1 MHTRGRTPAFFSD
14 EEEFRRVFHSKQRVV
29 GLTHQF
35 YRYPARFSPEFARHV
50 ISELS
55 EPGDAVLDPFMGGG
69 TTIVE
74 ALALGRR
81 VAGLDIN
88 GLSHFVT
95 QVKTT
100 PLSKRDASQLLNWGD
115 RIQSC
120 IIPETN
126 EVPVGLNYGTKNL
139 PEEVRRFFEAALSS
153 LPLLRFPRQRR
164 FARCVL
170 LKVGQ
175 WALDC
180 RMNIPN
186 TEELCLK
193 AVEEVQKMLSGLREF
208 EQVTRNAGV
217 PQNKITANRLLSQGS
232 ITDLE
237 TLRSISRRVGTLRL
251 VLTSPPYPGVH
262 ILYHRWQVFGR
273 RETPAPYWLAD
284 LRDGHGASHYTMGS
298 RSDLGMRKYFSTL
311 RQGFECLKTILSPN
325 TLVVQ
330 LVAFSDA
337 TTQLPTYRNVLSAAG
352 YDELPLS
359 DLQSGMAQI
368 RTVPHRKWYT
378 NGKDSDAD
386 QEILMIHRPRH
397 VTWATSISCAPTE

>member
-1 MHTRGRTPAFFSD
+1 
-14 EEEFRRVFHSKQRVV
+14 
-29 GLTHQF
+29 
-35 YRYPARFSPEFARHV
+35 
-50 ISELS
+50 
-55 EPGDAVLDPFMGGG
+55 MGGG

-126 EVPVGLNYGTKNL
+126 EVPVGLNFGTKNL
-139 PEEVRRFFEAALSS
+139 PEGGPA
-153 LPLLRFPRQRR
+153 LLRGGIVFTDLLEISTSAPIR
-164 FARCVL
+164 RCVL

-217 PQNKITANRLLSQGS
+217 PKNKITANRLLSQGS

-237 TLRSISRRVGTLRL
+237 D
-251 VLTSPPYPGVH
+251 
-262 ILYHRWQVFGR
+262 F
-273 RETPAPYWLAD
+273 
-284 LRDGHGASHYTMGS
+284 
-298 RSDLGMRKYFSTL
+298 
-311 RQGFECLKTILSPN
+311 
-325 TLVVQ
+325 
-330 LVAFSDA
+330 AF
-337 TTQLPTYRNVLSAAG
+337 Y
-352 YDELPLS
+352 
-359 DLQSGMAQI
+359 
-368 RTVPHRKWYT
+368 
-378 NGKDSDAD
+378 
-386 QEILMIHRPRH
+386 
-397 VTWATSISCAPTE
+397 

>member
-1 MHTRGRTPAFFSD
+1 M
-14 EEEFRRVFHSKQRVV
+14 
-29 GLTHQF
+29 
-35 YRYPARFSPEFARHV
+35 
-50 ISELS
+50 
-55 EPGDAVLDPFMGGG
+55 LDPFMGGG

-126 EVPVGLNYGTKNL
+126 EVGVGLNYGTKNL

-153 LPLLRFPRQRR
+153 LTFLRFPRQRR

-175 WALDC
+175 LALDS

-193 AVEEVQKMLSGLREF
+193 AVEEIQKMLSGLREF
-208 EQVTRNAGV
+208 EQATRDAGI
-217 PQNKITANRLLSQGS
+217 PKNKITANRLLSQGS

-237 TLRSISRRVGTLRL
+237 TLRSISRRVGTPRL

-284 LRDGHGASHYTMGS
+284 LRDGHGASHYTMGG
-298 RSDLGMRKYFSTL
+298 RSDFGMRNYFSTL
-311 RQGFECLKTILSPN
+311 RQGFECLKTVLSPN

-359 DLQSGMAQI
+359 DLRPDMAQI

-378 NGKDSDAD
+378 NGKDSDAA

-397 VTWATSISCAPTE
+397 VT